1 MNSIQAQKIRKLV
14 DLTSVISKSEKI
26 SPNEALIRLREKASE
41 TCEMINENSDI
52 LNLYMSY
59 QRELQ
64 NNYSRDEI
72 VKTIISK
79 SETLISKIAKFY
91 NVKEVEAYHMFR
103 TSPMFIKLCSLGT
116 KYWKES
122 ESVLFLDYL
131 KMEGSTDLIDYTKQ
145 VIISEE
151 DYVEEVKVK

>member
-1 MNSIQAQKIRKLV
+1 MNSVQAQKVRKLV

-26 SPNEALIRLREKASE
+26 SPNEALIKLRNNASE
-41 TCEMINENSDI
+41 TCEMINENSDV

-64 NNYSRDEI
+64 KNCSRDEI
-72 VKTIISK
+72 VKIVIAK
-79 SETLISKIAKFY
+79 SESLISKIAKFY

-103 TSPMFIKLCSLGT
+103 TSPMFFKLCVLGT
-116 KYWKES
+116 KYWQES
-122 ESVLFLDYL
+122 ETILFLDYL
-131 KMEGSTDLIDYTKQ
+131 KMQGSTDLIDYTKQ